1 MSGPFSCEVAVRFGD
16 SDVFGHV
23 NHTRHLTFCEEHRN
37 HFSERWTA
45 GCGTDPLERDLV
57 IARVECDYLAP
68 LARRTR
74 SVSVAMVVESL
85 GRTSLVVRYEIGAG
99 VAVAAVVRTVL
110 VLVDERGAAR
120 PLSEVERRFAA
131 RYLAGKLESA

>member
-1 MSGPFSCEVAVRFGD
+1 MTPMVCQVAVRFAD

-37 HFSERWTA
+37 HFFERWTA
-45 GCGTDPLERDLV
+45 ECGSDPLDGGLV

-68 LARRTR
+68 LPRRTR
-74 SVSVAMVVESL
+74 SVTVAMVIESV
-85 GRTSLVVRYEIGAG
+85 GRTSLVLRYEISAAG
-99 VAVAAVVRTVL
+99 VSLAAVVRTVV

-120 PLSEVERRFAA
+120 PLSDVERRFAG
-131 RYLAGKLESA
+131 RYLFAELESA